1 MNTYADKR
9 REDKSQSVANAVSQ
23 KSNGNGATF
32 KFVDNRPEAVAQRK
46 LQDGVML
53 PLASHNSKH
62 MSTLELSLCRDS
74 ELSWNISNKFFC
86 HIGDR
91 THDSKCDVQ

>member
-1 MNTYADKR
+1 MNAPKKTAR
-9 REDKSQSVANAVSQ
+9 WSHASISKSQ
-23 KSNGNGATF
+23 F
-32 KFVDNRPEAVAQRK
+32 KAHVHTR
-46 LQDGVML
+46 
-53 PLASHNSKH
+53 
-62 MSTLELSLCRDS
+62 TLSLCRDS